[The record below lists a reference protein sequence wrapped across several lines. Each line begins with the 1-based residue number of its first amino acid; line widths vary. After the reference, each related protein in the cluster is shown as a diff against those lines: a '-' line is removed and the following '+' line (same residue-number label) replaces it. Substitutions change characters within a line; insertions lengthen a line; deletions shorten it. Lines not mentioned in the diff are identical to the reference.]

1 MAGNDK
7 EIKVFID
14 ENDPIAKGRDTFNTA
29 WDAASADDF
38 YGRLYGRTL
47 EDTDWS
53 VLESGMRLAH
63 EYKGANDNGDGVE
76 RNACGDAINP
86 ETGLPKV
93 NLDQAFKF

>member
-7 EIKVFID
+7 IIVATQD
-14 ENDPIAKGRDTFNTA
+14 AKGDFNSSR
-29 WDAASADDF
+29 WGHMVPDKSKIVASDDE
-38 YGRLYGRTL
+38 LK
-47 EDTDWS
+47 
-53 VLESGMRLAH
+53 VLESGMRRAH

-86 ETGLPKV
+86 KTGLPKV